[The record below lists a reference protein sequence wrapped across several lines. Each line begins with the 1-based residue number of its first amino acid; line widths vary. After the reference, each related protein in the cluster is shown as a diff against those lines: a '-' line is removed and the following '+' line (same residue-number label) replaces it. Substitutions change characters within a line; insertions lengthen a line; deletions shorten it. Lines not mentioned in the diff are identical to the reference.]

1 MTTSASALPAL
12 PTTNDDMRKVS
23 ERMNV
28 LIRWFNRPDLFVPS
42 YAADTGSGT
51 AYVTTPSADIK
62 FYEVGQE
69 FDFIA
74 ANANTSAAPTLA
86 VQGLAAGTITYPD
99 GSALLPGDI
108 AANSFNTVGVTST
121 TPTFQLLSAA
131 GGRSK
136 LLQTVST
143 EIGAVNTGTT
153 QLPVDDTI
161 PQNNEGDQY
170 MSLAITPKSAS
181 SKLIIDVVWMGAA
194 SIVAGAVIGAL
205 FQDSTA
211 NAIAAAWAPS
221 LTANTAF
228 SIIFRHVMTSG
239 TTSATTFKLR
249 VGTNAAGTIT
259 FNGSGAARFLGGVMA
274 SSIVIQEVLP

>member
-1 MTTSASALPAL
+1 MTASALPAL

-99 GSALLPGDI
+99 GSALALGDI
-108 AANSFNTVGVTST
+108 AANSANKVIVTST

-143 EIGAVNTGTT
+143 ETGIVNTGTT
-153 QLPVDDTI
+153 TISLANTI
-161 PQNNEGDQY
+161 PTSSAGDQY
-170 MSLAITPKSAS
+170 MSLAITPKSAA
-181 SKLIIDVVWMGAA
+181 SKLIIDVVIFLANSATVTLAA
-194 SIVAGAVIGAL
+194 IL
-205 FQDSTA
+205 LQDSTA
-211 NAIAAAWAPS
+211 NALAAGLATNSGAGTAVCIA
-221 LTANTAF
+221 
-228 SIIFRHVMTSG
+228 FRHVMTSG
-239 TTSATTFKLR
+239 TTSATTFKVR
-249 VGTNAAGTIT
+249 AGAGSAGTTT
-259 FNGSGAARFLGGVMA
+259 FNGSGGTQIFGGILS